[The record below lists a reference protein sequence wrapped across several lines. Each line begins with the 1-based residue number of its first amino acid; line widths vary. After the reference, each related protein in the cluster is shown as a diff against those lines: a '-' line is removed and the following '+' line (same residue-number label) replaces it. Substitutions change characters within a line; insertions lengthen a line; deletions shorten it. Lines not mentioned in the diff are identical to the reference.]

1 MLHNLLDARRRS
13 SKLDGFM
20 NLKQLDDSELD
31 LFRIWG
37 WKIGGIKTEWVSSF

>member
-13 SKLDGFM
+13 SKLGGFM

-37 WKIGGIKTEWVSSF
+37 WKVAGIKTEWV